1 MHSRTRMT
9 AIAFAARGMEDMVQ
23 LALLPTECKP
33 RRSRVFFGTQMG
45 ASRGIRRP
53 SAFHSDACG
62 KLVLQSARGAM
73 HVRILLQITG
83 DDGTPGPADE
93 IAVLKKRVERPEDLG
108 LSLAEGKALTAAI
121 QRHVVQAQ
129 VGLWTERHRC
139 CDTCGVRRR
148 SKGSYPVVFRT
159 LYGDVKL
166 ASPRLHRCPCQD
178 TEGPST
184 VSPLRTL
191 IPGRI
196 APERLYLEARWS
208 SLVPYAAAAELLTD
222 VLPIASGANRTTV
235 RAHALRVAER
245 AEDELGDERPCF
257 IEGCRAEWQALP
269 IPEGRIVA
277 ALGGGYVR
285 NWNDRK
291 SNFELIVG
299 RSMPED
305 RAPRYLG
312 LVHGYDRKPKRRLFE
327 LLKSQGLQA
336 NQDVTFLTD
345 GGEEV
350 RALTELVTP
359 EAEHVLDWFHI
370 TMRLTVLSQYARG
383 VAHHDKAEG
392 ARLLA
397 SLDSIKWLLWHGN
410 QHRAGEEVAFFED
423 DVDGLTMD
431 YPNLGKFARAAHEF
445 AVYIAS
451 NAGSLINYGER
462 FRSGERISSCLA
474 ESTVNAVISKRF
486 AKRQQMQWTKRG
498 AHLLLQTRPRTLDG
512 TLRPL
517 FERWYPGLANDNGN
531 GVAQAAA
538 A

>member
-1 MHSRTRMT
+1 
-9 AIAFAARGMEDMVQ
+9 
-23 LALLPTECKP
+23 
-33 RRSRVFFGTQMG
+33 
-45 ASRGIRRP
+45 
-53 SAFHSDACG
+53 
-62 KLVLQSARGAM
+62 M
-73 HVRILLQITG
+73 HVRILLQITT
-83 DDGTPGPADE
+83 DDGAAGVAEE
-93 IAVLKKRVERPEDLG
+93 ITTFEKQVERPEDLG
-108 LSLAEGKALTAAI
+108 LSLAEGKAVMAA
-121 QRHVVQAQ
+121 VQHQLVKAQ
-129 VGLWTERHRC
+129 VASWTDRHRC
-139 CDTCGVRRR
+139 CEACGARQR
-148 SKGSYPVVFRT
+148 SKGNSPVVFRT
-159 LYGDVKL
+159 LYGDVPL

-178 TEGPST
+178 KDSPATLL
-184 VSPLRTL
+184 PLRAL
-191 IPGRI
+191 IPGQI

-208 SLVPYAAAAELLTD
+208 SLVPYAAAAGLLAD

-235 RAHALRVAER
+235 REHALRVAER
-245 AEDELGDERPCF
+245 VEAELGEERPCF
-257 IEGCRAEWQALP
+257 IDGCPAEWAALP

-277 ALGGGYVR
+277 ALDGGYVR
-285 NWNDRK
+285 NWDDRK

-299 RSMPED
+299 RSVPED
-305 RAPRYLG
+305 RPPCYLG
-312 LVHGYDRKPKRRLFE
+312 LVHGYDQKPKRRLFE
-327 LLKSQGLQA
+327 MLKSQGLQA

-397 SLDSIKWLLWHGN
+397 ALDSIKWLLWHGN
-410 QHRAGEEVAFFED
+410 QYRAGEEIAFLEG
-423 DVDGLTMD
+423 DVDGLELD
-431 YPNLGKFARAAHEF
+431 YPNLGKFTRAAHEF

-498 AHLLLQTRPRTLDG
+498 AHLLLQTRTRTLDG

-531 GVAQAAA
+531 GAAQAAA